1 MITEPQRVGV
11 ELEER
16 HRSFGPKLARRRANL
31 STEGAGAD
39 RRGGAAQH
47 ALFAQSLPRHL
58 HREVGMRDVD
68 RHTMPAQL
76 REDIVHAR
84 RRAVI
89 DASPLTLQSD
99 PRMPI
104 LERLTEQAGQ
114 P

>member
-1 MITEPQRVGV
+1 
-11 ELEER
+11 
-16 HRSFGPKLARRRANL
+16 
-31 STEGAGAD
+31 
-39 RRGGAAQH
+39 
-47 ALFAQSLPRHL
+47 
-58 HREVGMRDVD
+58 MRDVG

-89 DASPLTLQSD
+89 DASPLALQSD